1 VGDLER
7 KAVQRRLLVQPAA
20 VGRSK
25 RLAKLLEDTTL
36 ACGVFGLLVDRTGL
50 IEVIPTA
57 STILRVG
64 SRFDLDHAFH
74 VA

>member
-7 KAVQRRLLVQPAA
+7 KAVRRRLLVQPAV

-25 RLAKLLEDTTL
+25 GSTKLLEDTTP
-36 ACGVFGLLVDRTGL
+36 ACGVFGLLMDREGF
-50 IEVIPTA
+50 IEVISAA
-57 STILRVG
+57 SMILSVE
-64 SRFDLDHAFH
+64 SRFDLDLAFH

>member
-7 KAVQRRLLVQPAA
+7 KVVRRRLLVQSAA

-25 RLAKLLEDTTL
+25 RSAKLLEDTTL
-36 ACGVFGLLVDRTGL
+36 ACGVFGLLVDRAGF
-50 IEVIPTA
+50 IEMIRVA
-57 STILRVG
+57 STILRVE
-64 SRFDLDHAFH
+64 SRFDLDLAFH